1 MIAVVVGPDGHGLG
15 AALEDAGIEVVRVE
29 GVPTADRLDG
39 AGIGR
44 ADLYVVTDVGEASTI
59 PVALER
65 NADLRV
71 VVYADGSLPEFAR
84 RQTDLA
90 VDPALLG
97 PETVAEELSRGV

>member
-15 AALEDAGIEVVRVE
+15 AALDAAGVEVVRVE
-29 GVPTADRLDG
+29 GVPTADRLDA
-39 AGIGR
+39 AGIDR
-44 ADLYVVTDVGEASTI
+44 AELYVVTDVGETSTI
-59 PVALER
+59 PVALEG

-90 VDPALLG
+90 VDPALLDA
-97 PETVAEELSRGV
+97 ETVAEELVRPD